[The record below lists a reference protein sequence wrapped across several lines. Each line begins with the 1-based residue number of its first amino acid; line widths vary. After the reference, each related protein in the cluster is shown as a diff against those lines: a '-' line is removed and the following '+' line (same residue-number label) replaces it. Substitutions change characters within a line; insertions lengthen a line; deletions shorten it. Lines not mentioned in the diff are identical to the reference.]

1 MLLLRLSGALLLRF
15 DDNKL
20 SALLLFH
27 DPPRNTRAGPARRS
41 RSRTS
46 LAEILKFSARAARGK
61 REKGKRIKEQR
72 EKP

>member
-46 LAEILKFSARAARGK
+46 LAEILKISRARFA
-61 REKGKRIKEQR
+61 REKRKG
-72 EKP
+72 